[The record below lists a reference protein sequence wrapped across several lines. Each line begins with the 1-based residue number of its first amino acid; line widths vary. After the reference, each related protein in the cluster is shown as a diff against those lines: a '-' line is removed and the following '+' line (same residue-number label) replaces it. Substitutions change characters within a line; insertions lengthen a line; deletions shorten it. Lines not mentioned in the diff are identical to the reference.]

1 MEIDF
6 SKYTIL
12 LDRRCPHCGEPLR
25 ASRQGYGEFKAVCL
39 NTHCPKWYRAPDGPV
54 KSYYYELNTGAKE
67 GQDSPDFGQ
76 LARKQEAFGYYTAMS
91 VFSDDRFS
99 RKDLHNFNN
108 DTTEQAN
115 AFHQAKLIAN
125 SLAAS
130 KPAHA
135 LLFGVSGAGKSHLA
149 NGILL
154 SAMKLSDYRLHGL
167 FLDWREFIEIRK
179 RGIGVG
185 NDDLRKRADKVQ
197 AQFSKADII
206 VLDDLGSE
214 RSTDFTADLVDD
226 IIRKRTEKPLIITSN
241 LNAGQLRDKYDDR
254 TMRRFLMSQ
263 PSFSFQFNHSAAL
276 QQVAN

>member
-1 MEIDF
+1 MDIDF

-12 LDRRCPHCGEPLR
+12 LDRQCPHCGEPLR
-25 ASRQGYGEFKAVCL
+25 ASREGYGEYEEVCL
-39 NTHCPKWYRAPDGPV
+39 NPNCPKWYRAPDGPV
-54 KSYYYELNTGAKE
+54 KSYYYKLKPGAKQSQE
-67 GQDSPDFGQ
+67 GPNFEHI
-76 LARKQEAFGYYTAMS
+76 ARKQEAFGYYTAMS

-99 RKDLHNFNN
+99 RKDLYNFIT
-108 DTTEQAN
+108 DTPEQMHAL
-115 AFHQAKLIAN
+115 HQAKLIAN
-125 SLAAS
+125 NIAA
-130 KPAHA
+130 KQPAHA

-149 NGILL
+149 NGALL
-154 SAMKLSDYRLHGL
+154 SAMKLSDYKLHGL

-179 RGIGVG
+179 RGMGAG

-214 RSTDFTADLVDD
+214 RSTDYTADLADD

-254 TMRRFLMSQ
+254 TMRRFLMSR
-263 PSFSFQFNHSAAL
+263 PSFSFQFNQSATD
-276 QQVAN
+276 QQKSN